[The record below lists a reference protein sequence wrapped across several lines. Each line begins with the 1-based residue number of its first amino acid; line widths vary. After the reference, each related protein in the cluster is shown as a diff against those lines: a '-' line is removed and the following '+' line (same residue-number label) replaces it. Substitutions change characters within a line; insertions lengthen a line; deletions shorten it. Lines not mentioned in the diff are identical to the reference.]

1 MVINKFTI
9 IDDFEIS
16 GMGVCLL
23 SHIWLFAT
31 PWIVA
36 HQAPLSVQWDFIGKN
51 TGAGCHLLLQGL
63 FLTQGQNPHPLHLLH

>member
-16 GMGVCLL
+16 GMGVCVL

-31 PWIVA
+31 P
-36 HQAPLSVQWDFIGKN
+36 
-51 TGAGCHLLLQGL
+51 
-63 FLTQGQNPHPLHLLH
+63 